1 MKLIPHK
8 LFYDYYI
15 SYGNMWSVIFAATIA
30 TADVVEIVRKLE
42 LEAEP
47 GDVPELLQSHDKTL
61 RRVASYDGQREWF
74 LGMESTAE
82 DAMKLTERTTKDL

>member
-47 GDVPELLQSHDKTL
+47 GDVTGLLQ
-61 RRVASYDGQREWF
+61 G
-74 LGMESTAE
+74 
-82 DAMKLTERTTKDL
+82 